1 MLEEKV
7 FLLSFTRI
15 YWVSSTV
22 KRSICMATFTGYQGS
37 NTVNWPMN
45 AEYPGC
51 QEEDRGNV
59 RYRPCFISSPS
70 GKGWDDPVSLHHYD
84 RLCKYTY
91 AQSAH
96 CAALKRPYVIDNS
109 WWIGHVEVKGII
121 TGNCDLSLLSQP
133 TFLQENK
140 AWDLDFC
147 GGNLFWKANPGT
159 RESETRKEERQI
171 KCALLSWLPVWA
183 IGAWP
188 CWYLLSGWTERFTQ
202 RIVARSTYQSPP
214 GSPLDLLWLTPELT
228 PFHSK
233 ALSVKYHST
242 RSPGRWEKWCLQHK
256 RVKACSDLPIVATA
270 TTGNRTKES
279 LMGSKSRTGFQQG
292 SVQKRF
298 GPLCQDGY
306 FHKEVSVKGPCF
318 ISSYFGKP
326 SHFARHFITRN

>member
-1 MLEEKV
+1 
-7 FLLSFTRI
+7 
-15 YWVSSTV
+15 
-22 KRSICMATFTGYQGS
+22 MATFTGYQGS

-140 AWDLDFC
+140 A
-147 GGNLFWKANPGT
+147 
-159 RESETRKEERQI
+159 
-171 KCALLSWLPVWA
+171 
-183 IGAWP
+183 
-188 CWYLLSGWTERFTQ
+188 
-202 RIVARSTYQSPP
+202 
-214 GSPLDLLWLTPELT
+214 
-228 PFHSK
+228 
-233 ALSVKYHST
+233 
-242 RSPGRWEKWCLQHK
+242 
-256 RVKACSDLPIVATA
+256 
-270 TTGNRTKES
+270 
-279 LMGSKSRTGFQQG
+279 
-292 SVQKRF
+292 
-298 GPLCQDGY
+298 
-306 FHKEVSVKGPCF
+306 
-318 ISSYFGKP
+318 
-326 SHFARHFITRN
+326 